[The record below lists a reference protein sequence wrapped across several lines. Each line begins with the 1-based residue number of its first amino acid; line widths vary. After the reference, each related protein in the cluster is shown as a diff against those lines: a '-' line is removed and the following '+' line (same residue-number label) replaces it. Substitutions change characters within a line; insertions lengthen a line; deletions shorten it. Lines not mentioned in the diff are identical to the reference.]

1 MFFEKDGGDVVVMLI
16 NSRVVN
22 FQKKEGGEL
31 LFLIQV
37 KIKQRLTIV
46 KKDMLKVFAST
57 EHSAIK
63 ISKENI
69 REIYGPSR
77 VRISIVSIRKILNP
91 GLEDTQLK
99 YFSDSH

>member
-1 MFFEKDGGDVVVMLI
+1 
-16 NSRVVN
+16 
-22 FQKKEGGEL
+22 
-31 LFLIQV
+31 
-37 KIKQRLTIV
+37 
-46 KKDMLKVFAST
+46 MLKVFAST
-57 EHSAIK
+57 EYSAIK